1 MAEKTRTQAGARR
14 GPCGAFGS
22 ARWGGMATMAVH
34 PRGTTGSHK
43 GQYISLKDKRGKNK
57 TRKLPIWQ
65 TPRKEKEKNKELS
78 MYR

>member
-1 MAEKTRTQAGARR
+1 
-14 GPCGAFGS
+14 
-22 ARWGGMATMAVH
+22 MATMAVH